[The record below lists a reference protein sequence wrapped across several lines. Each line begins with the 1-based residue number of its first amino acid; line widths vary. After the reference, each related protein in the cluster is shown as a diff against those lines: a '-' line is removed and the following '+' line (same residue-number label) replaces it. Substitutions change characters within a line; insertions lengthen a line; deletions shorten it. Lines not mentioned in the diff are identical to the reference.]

1 MQLVGPQEGHLA
13 CNNLSDD
20 LLAWLF
26 HWSVHD
32 LGDMIGRPKKSAFN
46 PPPKESVLGTWPYLE

>member
-1 MQLVGPQEGHLA
+1 VLLSVVCMQLVGPQEGHLA

-32 LGDMIGRPKKSAFN
+32 LGDVTSNDRKA
-46 PPPKESVLGTWPYLE
+46 